1 MLSTKSAPA
10 SSTVFGHSEISKP
23 FNRFA
28 QEEFSIPQ
36 NGMLPVFSLDGKPLN
51 LTRQTFTPDLG
62 MNSLQACEVFG
73 VIHRARPSQC

>member
-1 MLSTKSAPA
+1 MLAAKSAPP
-10 SSTVFGHSEISKP
+10 SSAVFELSEISQR

-36 NGMLPVFSLDGKPLN
+36 NGMLPVFSFEGKPVN

-62 MNSLQACEVFG
+62 INSL
-73 VIHRARPSQC
+73 